1 MINNKLLIV
10 FLFCICTGCSE
21 KDIVMQ
27 ALTYD
32 EQGNYEKAITY
43 WSKAIDM
50 NPHDA
55 RYYINRGADKHE
67 LEDYI
72 GAIEDCNMA
81 LQIDSSLMYG
91 YINRAG
97 SKYALKDYVG
107 ALKDYNTAL
116 NIYLFR
122 TTKYRVSVVPE
133 TAPFPFKNQAITIDD
148 LLEEPKYQ
156 KTQILIDRGQAYYQL
171 DSLNLALNDFTACIE
186 GQYGLS
192 FCFYWRACIYYKMGD
207 INKAYD
213 DLHKVLFYE
222 DENSDIAKHVQEVLD
237 KGIHILNTEL
247 KYQVR

>member
-1 MINNKLLIV
+1 MLCF
-10 FLFCICTGCSE
+10 FLFIVVGCSE
-21 KDIVMQ
+21 KEFVSQ
-27 ALTYD
+27 ALNCE
-32 EQGNYEKAITY
+32 EQGDYEKAIAY
-43 WSKAIDM
+43 WDKAIGM

-81 LQIDSSLMYG
+81 VQIDSSLMYG
-91 YINRAG
+91 YINRAE
-97 SKYALKDYVG
+97 SKYVLKDYVG

-116 NIYLFR
+116 NIYLLR

-156 KTQILIDRGQAYYQL
+156 KTQILIERGQVYYQM

-186 GQYGLS
+186 EQFGLS
-192 FCFYWRACIYYKMGD
+192 FCLYWRACIYYKMGNRD
-207 INKAYD
+207 KAYD
-213 DLHKVLFYE
+213 DLKQVLRYADNEYE
-222 DENSDIAKHVQEVLD
+222 WDSEIAACAKNALDKGLEILDNSDITKNE
-237 KGIHILNTEL
+237 
-247 KYQVR
+247 